1 MSQYPHPY
9 GYGQY
14 HGQYHGPPAPQPY
27 AYQNLPGYPAS
38 GHNTPYN
45 PAAQI
50 NRDASQAA
58 YDLNAIHIPGLG
70 VGGATPAG
78 TPLNLAPGVA
88 AWTQPPAFPTSTP
101 NIPPPQSYDTSS
113 VNLQRPPPGLPSG
126 PRNGAPPSSQLT
138 PAATHPIAD
147 VEMEEGELSE
157 GQFEDLY
164 EPREYVPVAPV
175 QSGSKPL
182 PLPIADPSQ
191 PASAADTP
199 DGGFYGTDEDDG
211 GKTSRGNEG
220 TIPVVASYSLES
232 GVY

>member
-14 HGQYHGPPAPQPY
+14 QGPPHPPQPY

-38 GHNTPYN
+38 GHNTPYH
-45 PAAQI
+45 PTAAQI
-50 NRDASQAA
+50 NRDTSQAA

-70 VGGATPAG
+70 VGGTAPAG
-78 TPLNLAPGVA
+78 TPFNLAPGVA
-88 AWTQPPAFPTSTP
+88 AWTQHSTFPTPAP
-101 NIPPPQSYDTSS
+101 NIPPSQNQGTIS
-113 VNLQRPPPGLPSG
+113 VNSQHPQPGLPSG
-126 PRNGAPPSSQLT
+126 SRNGALPSSQSA
-138 PAATHPIAD
+138 PAAAHSAAD
-147 VEMEEGELSE
+147 IEMEEGELSE

-164 EPREYVPVAPV
+164 EPRDYVPDATV
-175 QSGSKPL
+175 QSAFKPL

-211 GKTSRGNEG
+211 GKVSRGKEG
-220 TIPVVASYSLES
+220 TISVAPVWFRAV
-232 GVY
+232 